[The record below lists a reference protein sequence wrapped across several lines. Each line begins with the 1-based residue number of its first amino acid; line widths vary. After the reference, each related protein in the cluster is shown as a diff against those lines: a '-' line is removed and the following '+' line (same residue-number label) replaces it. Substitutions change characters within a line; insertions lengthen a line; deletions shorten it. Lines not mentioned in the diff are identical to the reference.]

1 MHLPAD
7 LLALLA
13 LGEDAGSSDDLRH
26 LSECPECRSELSEL
40 RRVVAVGRSL
50 DPDVELVAPAPE
62 VWDRVLAATVGGA
75 SGAGSTAE
83 EAAGGETAGEEH
95 EPAAPGEDEPPRRY
109 ADYLHP
115 APEPQGR
122 GWIRPENPGGATPL
136 RPERAPAR
144 RRPLLALLAAAVAL
158 VVGIG
163 VGLGWDR
170 ITAPAVRE
178 VARTELSPVGP
189 LPAQGVARL
198 VEGEDGL
205 RELRVDLDEP
215 ADVDGELQVWLIAPD
230 LSEMTKLGTLV
241 GSEGRWL
248 VPPDVDVTRW
258 PLVDVSI
265 EPRSDGDAAHSGN
278 SLVRGELPA

>member
-50 DPDVELVAPAPE
+50 DPDGELVPPAPE
-62 VWDRVLAATVGGA
+62 VWDRVLAVTVGGA
-75 SGAGSTAE
+75 SGAGTTAE
-83 EAAGGETAGEEH
+83 SAAGEEG
-95 EPAAPGEDEPPRRY
+95 EPAEPPADETPRRY
-109 ADYLHP
+109 ADYLRP
-115 APEPQGR
+115 APEQQGP
-122 GWIRPENPGGATPL
+122 GSTRPGTPGGATPL
-136 RPERAPAR
+136 RPDRAPVR
-144 RRPLLALLAAAVAL
+144 RRPVLALLAAAVAL

-163 VGLGWDR
+163 LGLGWDR

-198 VEGEDGL
+198 VEGEDGQ

-241 GSEGRWL
+241 GAEGRWL